1 MPNVYVEDAFG
12 NIRGVDPSEM
22 ADFNRNKAR
31 VLSMIGGTLDTS
43 GLSGSER
50 ADAERGMTA
59 IQQRSEMGEDA
70 FAVLQRQREKE
81 PTNPGGSAFTQAQQ
95 DRMAAGAAAGIAAT
109 GSPFG
114 TVLSD
119 IKKDYNYITSGNALS
134 DLKSNLSTGIADL
147 KTDFGYGDVTQG
159 YTDRLPGR
167 LAAAEAANL
176 NMLSNNRDSRPS
188 DIITGVSEDVVV
200 PGTDVVVS
208 GTDVVVPGTD
218 VEAPI
223 INVFDPESKT
233 YTIRDLESGE
243 NEQYSYGST
252 YGEQDLPADVAYSKQ
267 VQENRAAMGLESN
280 DSSAWSL
287 YQRGEH
293 YSQIGSD
300 SIAEDSIAED
310 SLEEVIPGTDYSGQ
324 ITDLTDQLGL
334 LQGNYSDLLGQFNTM
349 SEQLSQMSNYQGGG
363 SQDAAASPVYQNILP
378 TSSTSYT
385 PASLLPLQGVGT
397 SNIKLPASY
406 EKSKPLT
413 FEKYLDY
420 YDEIYPSE
428 EIV

>member
-31 VLSMIGGTLDTS
+31 DLAMIAGTLDTS
-43 GLSGSER
+43 GLSGSQRVDIEREMARKQDR
-50 ADAERGMTA
+50 AD
-59 IQQRSEMGEDA
+59 MGEDA
-70 FAVLQRQREKE
+70 FAVLRRQQEKE

-119 IKKDYNYITSGNALS
+119 IKSDYNYLTSGNALS

-147 KTDFGYGDVTQG
+147 KTDFGYGDETQG

-188 DIITGVSEDVVV
+188 DIITGVSEDGDLSGNKNEVVLPDTEV
-200 PGTDVVVS
+200 VLPGTEVI
-208 GTDVVVPGTD
+208 PGTE
-218 VEAPI
+218 V
-223 INVFDPESKT
+223 V
-233 YTIRDLESGE
+233 
-243 NEQYSYGST
+243 
-252 YGEQDLPADVAYSKQ
+252 LPDT
-267 VQENRAAMGLESN
+267 
-280 DSSAWSL
+280 
-287 YQRGEH
+287 
-293 YSQIGSD
+293 
-300 SIAEDSIAED
+300 
-310 SLEEVIPGTDYSGQ
+310 EVVLPGTEVVPGTDYSGQ

-334 LQGNYSDLLGQFNTM
+334 LQGNYNDLLGQFNTM
-349 SEQLSQMSNYQGGG
+349 SEQYGLLSGLPGQLSTLQGQYQNLLGQMNNYQGGG
-363 SQDAAASPVYQNILP
+363 SQAAAASPVYQNILP

-406 EKSKPLT
+406 EKSKPST